1 MEETAGRGRAWSKGG
16 RSSYKWTWGR
26 GIGSRG
32 GQEKVLEPR
41 GMSLGWVEAPV
52 GREAGVA
59 LRQES
64 STGLEALLQWD
75 SGVPYTRFDVTLE
88 ILKSHLDVVP
98 RKRL

>member
-1 MEETAGRGRAWSKGG
+1 M
-16 RSSYKWTWGR
+16 
-26 GIGSRG
+26 
-32 GQEKVLEPR
+32 
-41 GMSLGWVEAPV
+41 